1 MSLRVPAAPGAGRL
15 ACLSAGLSLGLQ
27 PFRSVEGSIAHGP
40 CVHFRTGRPVL
51 PSFRPPAAGSARGR
65 RTAPP
70 PRPAGPDPPAP
81 FFLHAQGQPPAPL
94 ADRLQADI
102 VCPDTAA
109 RSEASAVLPDGL
121 KRIYSV
127 PRSLD
132 THGFRIM
139 ARACGMTAG
148 PFPDDEGVRRA
159 SGVPSGPAGRPPPER
174 RPAPPVPERESSS
187 FLSRPGTMR
196 NQPAGRAQE
205 SGA

>member
-1 MSLRVPAAPGAGRL
+1 MFPFPDWQASPAVLQASSRRLSPRPQDDASAPAGR
-15 ACLSAGLSLGLQ
+15 A
-27 PFRSVEGSIAHGP
+27 
-40 CVHFRTGRPVL
+40 
-51 PSFRPPAAGSARGR
+51 
-65 RTAPP
+65 
-70 PRPAGPDPPAP
+70 DPPAP

-132 THGFRIM
+132 THGFRIL

-174 RPAPPVPERESSS
+174 RPAPSVPERESSS